1 MATEEILDE
10 SSISGDGIPDIGKS
24 RPFFIMYTNP
34 LYYAFKSL

>member
-24 RPFFIMYTNP
+24 RPFFYNVH
-34 LYYAFKSL
+34 KSLVLCF